1 MTRTVSTIAT
11 AALLAGILAAC
22 QTATATEEVP
32 PPAAASTTEAPAV
45 IDVRQAM
52 VEGVNPAA
60 LAIWGVGNNAM
71 DDTGM
76 IDPAQMDDAKWAQ
89 VREAAQTLGIYGRR
103 MANAGEIKAAGPDLV
118 GGQVPEGVAS
128 RAEIQAMI
136 DTNPRGFRTLSA
148 VMAQHADQVAAAADA
163 RDVEALSDLVLTFD
177 TSCQA
182 CHEQYWYKQQ

>member
-1 MTRTVSTIAT
+1 MTRTISTIAT
-11 AALLAGILAAC
+11 AAFLVGILAAC
-22 QTATATEEVP
+22 QTATATEDVP
-32 PPAAASTTEAPAV
+32 PIAATEAPPV

-52 VEGVNPAA
+52 VDGVNPAA
-60 LAIWGVGNNAM
+60 LAIWDVGNNAM

-76 IDPAQMDDAKWAQ
+76 IDPAQMDDTKWGQ
-89 VREAAQTLGIYGRR
+89 VREAAQMLAVYGRR

-128 RAEIQAMI
+128 REEIQAMI
-136 DTNPRGFRTLSA
+136 DANPRGFRALSE
-148 VMAQHADQVAAAADA
+148 VMAQHADQVGAAAEA

-182 CHEQYWYKQQ
+182 CHEQYWYKQ